1 MKLRNKLLISLLIF
15 CFILILSKTTFGA
28 IDTITIKVG
37 ESYDISASTAIPGT
51 KDIAAC
57 SVKGEAAV
65 SIKTN
70 NVWGEDYVTVKGLK
84 QGKTKIEFNVKS
96 DGKWKLCAYN
106 IVVEAREKVYK
117 TLTIEVG
124 QEQIITASEAVYGEV
139 NIMAVANEGGEII
152 SVDKDETFV
161 KPDQIRIK
169 GLKEGTATL
178 KFNVGPDDDDYTNC
192 VYTIIVKDK
201 VEKNYNI
208 TMKVGETKKITASQA
223 VSGQENI
230 MAAGSDDSTK
240 VKVTKTEI
248 AGEDYLTLE
257 ALKEGTTKV
266 RLNVGKNDKDY
277 KNCVYT
283 ITVEPKDKVTKT
295 ITMRVGETKIIT
307 ASMAVTGKE
316 NIMAV
321 ANEGGEIISANK
333 DETFV
338 KPDQIKITGLKEG
351 TATLKFN
358 VEIDGSNY
366 INCVYTIVVTLTG
379 KPSEP
384 IGDRDQSTFVDVL
397 DNIDG
402 YSNPGDLDAATS
414 NKIENAASIVLSAI
428 TSIGVVVAIV
438 ILAVLGVKYM
448 LGSVE
453 EKAEYKKDLVPYLI
467 GACLLFGISTFVK
480 IFMQWGQTISNL

>member
-15 CFILILSKTTFGA
+15 CFVLILSKTTFGV

-37 ESYDISASTAIPGT
+37 ESYDISASSAIAGA
-51 KDIAAC
+51 KNIGAC
-57 SVKGEAAV
+57 SVKEGTEVV
-65 SIKTN
+65 SAKAKD
-70 NVWGEDYVTVKGLK
+70 VVGVDYVTVKGLK
-84 QGKTKIEFNVKS
+84 KGTAKIEFNVKS
-96 DGKWKLCAYN
+96 DGEWKTCAYN
-106 IVVEAREKVYK
+106 IVVEAREKVNK

-124 QEQIITASEAVYGEV
+124 EMKIITASEAVYGEV
-139 NIMAVANEGGEII
+139 NIMAVSNENEDFI
-152 SVDKDETFV
+152 SVNKDDSTN
-161 KPDQIRIK
+161 PDQLKIK
-169 GLKEGTATL
+169 GLKKGTATL

-192 VYTIIVKDK
+192 VYTIVVKEK
-201 VEKNYNI
+201 TEKNYNI

-230 MAAGSDDSTK
+230 MAANSDDPTT

-248 AGEDYLTLE
+248 TGEDYLTLE

-316 NIMAV
+316 NIAKYS
-321 ANEGGEIISANK
+321 NENEDIISINK
-333 DETFV
+333 DDYT
-338 KPDQIKITGLKEG
+338 KPDKLKIEALKEG

-358 VEIDGSNY
+358 VEIDGGNY
-366 INCVYTIVVTLTG
+366 VNCVYTIVVTLTG
-379 KPSEP
+379 APSEV

-402 YSNPGDLDAATS
+402 YSKPGDLDDATS
-414 NKIENAASIVLSAI
+414 QKIESAASIILSAI
-428 TSIGVVVAIV
+428 TSIGVVIAIV